1 MESETIQVIAGFTSA
16 TIFASSKIPMLLKAF
31 ITKDL
36 KSYSLGHMAL
46 SNTGNVVYWIY
57 VVSLPLGPIWL
68 LQSFFTI
75 ADVLMLL
82 CKVKSLKSGR
92 SELAS
97 SRLVTDTA
105 VNVIRAHQP
114 SSHQVQI

>member
-1 MESETIQVIAGFTSA
+1 
-16 TIFASSKIPMLLKAF
+16 
-31 ITKDL
+31 
-36 KSYSLGHMAL
+36 MAL
-46 SNTGNVVYWIY
+46 SNTGNLVYWIY

-92 SELAS
+92 RELAS
-97 SRLVTDTA
+97 SRVTVDAA
-105 VNVIRAHQP
+105 VKSTQAYRPVSDRAYHP
-114 SSHQVQI
+114 TSHQVQI